1 MPLPLLFI
9 GIAVASGMFGV
20 GGTVKAGFDA
30 KNAKQI
36 NKSANEL
43 VQESTDYLNAQRLAC
58 GNSLTRLG
66 AEKMAVLNGT
76 ISDFLNVF
84 TQIKNVDFKETEGL
98 DELHRLHIDEQEF
111 VELRSMAHFAGSV
124 AGGAVAGTAEAHWL
138 PSVHTVLHRRWLL
151 LRPERRFLR

>member
-9 GIAVASGMFGV
+9 GIAAASGMFGI

-43 VQESTDYLNAQRLAC
+43 VQESTDHLNAQRLAC

-66 AEKMAVLNGT
+66 GGKM
-76 ISDFLNVF
+76 
-84 TQIKNVDFKETEGL
+84 
-98 DELHRLHIDEQEF
+98 
-111 VELRSMAHFAGSV
+111 
-124 AGGAVAGTAEAHWL
+124 GG
-138 PSVHTVLHRRWLL
+138 
-151 LRPERRFLR
+151 